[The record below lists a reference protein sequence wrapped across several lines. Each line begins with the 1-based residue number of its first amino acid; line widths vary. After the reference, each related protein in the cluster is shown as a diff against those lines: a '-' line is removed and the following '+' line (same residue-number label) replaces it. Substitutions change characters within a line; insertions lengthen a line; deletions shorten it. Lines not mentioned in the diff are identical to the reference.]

1 MARVLRQSSCKLQ
14 AIESPK
20 MLLSNSTPPVLTM
33 IPYNSPSK
41 IRSMAADRTTATSP
55 QRRPMSA
62 FEARVSLVLALA
74 SQASYRS
81 QRLLFDLAN
90 ETTRYLFPKRYES
103 PNLEEALMAVPDLET
118 LKYKVL
124 CRKEGYEIRE
134 VEPYFIAETTMS
146 GKSGFDFNGASQSF
160 NVLAE
165 YLFGKNTM
173 KERMEMTTP
182 VITRKTQPEGEKME
196 MTTPVV
202 TKKMGNQD
210 KWQMSFV
217 MPSKYGANLPLPKD
231 PTVRIEQVP
240 GRVVAVV
247 AFSGFVTDEEVK
259 HRELKLRD
267 ALKNEPEFIVKESAS
282 VEVAQYN
289 PPFTLPFTRRNEIA
303 LEVERKGE

>member
-41 IRSMAADRTTATSP
+41 IRSMAAGRTTATSP

-134 VEPYFIAETTMS
+134 VEVVTTH
-146 GKSGFDFNGASQSF
+146 KYYSF
-160 NVLAE
+160 NLNSCSIYA
-165 YLFGKNTM
+165 Y
-173 KERMEMTTP
+173 
-182 VITRKTQPEGEKME
+182 I
-196 MTTPVV
+196 
-202 TKKMGNQD
+202 
-210 KWQMSFV
+210 
-217 MPSKYGANLPLPKD
+217 
-231 PTVRIEQVP
+231 I
-240 GRVVAVV
+240 AV
-247 AFSGFVTDEEVK
+247 
-259 HRELKLRD
+259 
-267 ALKNEPEFIVKESAS
+267 
-282 VEVAQYN
+282 
-289 PPFTLPFTRRNEIA
+289 
-303 LEVERKGE
+303 